1 MTLPGA
7 FSSKHG
13 LRDCKRATG
22 GQSAT
27 MELWIP
33 ITLAAAFLQNLRSA
47 LQKYLKG
54 VMGTTGATFV
64 RFGFGAP
71 FAVIFVALLH
81 FLGGYQLP
89 EPDLHFVF
97 WAMIGGLAQIAGTAL
112 LVYLFS
118 FRNFVVGTAY
128 SKTEPLQAAA
138 FGFLLLGE
146 TVNLAAMIAI
156 VTGVLGVLVIS
167 VARTNLSRA
176 ALSAALGSRPAL
188 IGIASGAAFGVSAVA
203 YRSASLSLGGPN
215 FVMQAAVTLAF
226 VTVFQSAVMIAW
238 MAVREPEE
246 FARIGRA
253 LWPSLLVGMAGI
265 TASACWF
272 MAMTIQNVAY
282 VRALGQ
288 VELVFTFLASVF
300 VFRETVTRLEIAGTL
315 LIVAGIVGLL
325 YFR

>member
-1 MTLPGA
+1 
-7 FSSKHG
+7 
-13 LRDCKRATG
+13 
-22 GQSAT
+22 

-71 FAVIFVALLH
+71 FALVFVALLH
-81 FLGGYQLP
+81 WWGGYALP
-89 EPDLHFVF
+89 ELGLRFAA
-97 WAMIGGLAQIAGTAL
+97 WAMIGGIAQIAGTAL

-128 SKTEPLQAAA
+128 SKTEPLLAAA

-146 TVNLAAMIAI
+146 TINFAATIAI
-156 VTGVLGVLVIS
+156 VTGVLGVLIIS

-176 ALSAALGSRPAL
+176 ALSSALTSHPAM
-188 IGIASGAAFGVSAVA
+188 IGMASGAAFGISAVA
-203 YRSASLSLGGPN
+203 YRSASLSLDAPN
-215 FVMQAAVTLAF
+215 FVVQAAVTLAF
-226 VTVFQSAVMIAW
+226 VTVFQSVVMIAW
-238 MAVREPEE
+238 MVLREPAE
-246 FARIGRA
+246 FGRIARA
-253 LWPSLLVGMAGI
+253 FWPSLLVGMAGI

-288 VELVFTFLASVF
+288 VELVFTFMASVLF
-300 VFRETVTRLEIAGTL
+300 FRETVTRLEVAGTL

>member
-1 MTLPGA
+1 
-7 FSSKHG
+7 
-13 LRDCKRATG
+13 
-22 GQSAT
+22 

-71 FAVIFVALLH
+71 FALVFVALLH
-81 FLGGYQLP
+81 WWGGYALP
-89 EPDLHFVF
+89 EPGLRFAA
-97 WAMIGGLAQIAGTAL
+97 WAMIGGIAQIAGTAL

-146 TVNLAAMIAI
+146 TINLAATIAI
-156 VTGVLGVLVIS
+156 VTGVLGVLIIS
-167 VARTNLSRA
+167 VSRTNLSRA
-176 ALSAALGSRPAL
+176 ALSSALTSRPAM
-188 IGIASGAAFGVSAVA
+188 IGIASGAAFGISAVA
-203 YRSASLSLGGPN
+203 YRSASLSLDAPN
-215 FVMQAAVTLAF
+215 FVVQAAVTLAF

-238 MAVREPEE
+238 MALREPAE
-246 FARIGRA
+246 FGRIARA

-288 VELVFTFLASVF
+288 VELVFTFLASVLF
-300 VFRETVTRLEIAGTL
+300 FRETVTRLELAGTL
-315 LIVAGIVGLL
+315 LIVAGIVALL

>member
-1 MTLPGA
+1 M
-7 FSSKHG
+7 G
-13 LRDCKRATG
+13 LRDCKRTTG
-22 GQSAT
+22 GQSAA

-81 FLGGYQLP
+81 FWGGYQLP
-89 EPDLHFVF
+89 EPGLHFVF

-146 TVNLAAMIAI
+146 TVNLTAMIAI

-167 VARTNLSRA
+167 VARTNLSRT
-176 ALSAALGSRPAL
+176 ALSSALSSRPAL

-226 VTVFQSAVMIAW
+226 VTLFQSAVMIVW
-238 MAVREPEE
+238 MALREPGE

-315 LIVAGIVGLL
+315 LIIAGIVGLL

>member
-1 MTLPGA
+1 M
-7 FSSKHG
+7 G
-13 LRDCKRATG
+13 LRDCKRTTG
-22 GQSAT
+22 GQSAA

-81 FLGGYQLP
+81 FWGGYQLP
-89 EPDLHFVF
+89 EPGLHFVF

-146 TVNLAAMIAI
+146 TVNLAAMTAI

-226 VTVFQSAVMIAW
+226 VTVFQSAVMIVW
-238 MAVREPEE
+238 MALREPGE

-315 LIVAGIVGLL
+315 LIIAGIVGLL